1 MAKCE
6 TKYPVF
12 NRLFIRFREI
22 PGIYKICPLKIG
34 TEFYLIW
41 SVDIFDFYRVIVLR
55 KVLQVT
61 LFFLENRIIKAAISL
76 DYFECVATD

>member
-55 KVLQVT
+55 NIRKLIILCLLYTSFRFDAVYSPAVQQV
-61 LFFLENRIIKAAISL
+61 F
-76 DYFECVATD
+76 

>member
-55 KVLQVT
+55 NIRKLTVSVSRLLTRKSPQ
-61 LFFLENRIIKAAISL
+61 R
-76 DYFECVATD
+76 

>member
-55 KVLQVT
+55 NIRKL
-61 LFFLENRIIKAAISL
+61 IILWSL
-76 DYFECVATD
+76 WTKDGSK

>member
-55 KVLQVT
+55 NIRKL
-61 LFFLENRIIKAAISL
+61 IILWRLLTKDGSK
-76 DYFECVATD
+76 

>member
-41 SVDIFDFYRVIVLR
+41 SVDILDFYRVIVLR
-55 KVLQVT
+55 NIRKL
-61 LFFLENRIIKAAISL
+61 IILWSL
-76 DYFECVATD
+76 WTKDGSK

>member
-22 PGIYKICPLKIG
+22 PRIYKICPLKIG

-41 SVDIFDFYRVIVLR
+41 SVDIFDLYRVIVLR
-55 KVLQVT
+55 NIRKL
-61 LFFLENRIIKAAISL
+61 IILWSP
-76 DYFECVATD
+76 

>member
-1 MAKCE
+1 MAKRE

-55 KVLQVT
+55 NIRKL
-61 LFFLENRIIKAAISL
+61 IILWSL
-76 DYFECVATD
+76 